1 MAMGNFP
8 YPSTYILN
16 GDGVLPAF
24 PVRVACEYLSEDLTG
39 DDKIDEWLI
48 GLSNFAGVYYNYTST
63 LTCNKLSSPVNPES
77 EIVNTLWNYQYCSQI
92 FQLFGQGDDE
102 SDMFWDAPW
111 DGPWHGLH
119 IFPKKNEKTHLL
131 EFTRPSFWGP
141 STKKKT
147 CWGKMSPKKNGQ
159 KMASAPP
166 CILIPI

>member
-1 MAMGNFP
+1 MAATFGETSLGRRQKKKL
-8 YPSTYILN
+8 PSF
-16 GDGVLPAF
+16 D
-24 PVRVACEYLSEDLTG
+24 
-39 DDKIDEWLI
+39 
-48 GLSNFAGVYYNYTST
+48 
-63 LTCNKLSSPVNPES
+63 
-77 EIVNTLWNYQYCSQI
+77 
-92 FQLFGQGDDE
+92 QL
-102 SDMFWDAPW
+102 PW

-147 CWGKMSPKKNGQ
+147 CWGKMSPQKNSQ